1 MFDNNSFSRS
11 ELYFTILQLLR
22 ISSEWIRGGMEDL
35 ESLVEA
41 SLWYYELPYVGNR
54 AKRSPDDPTTS
65 NVSRVLQQNWK
76 NVISHQKNLCKPLLD
91 RIEKKTEEVKSLRDG
106 VSSNCQALQPI
117 IHANNGCS
125 FSMQRQCVKPQG
137 AQHSTTIS

>member
-65 NVSRVLQQNWK
+65 
-76 NVISHQKNLCKPLLD
+76 
-91 RIEKKTEEVKSLRDG
+91 TEEVKSLRDG